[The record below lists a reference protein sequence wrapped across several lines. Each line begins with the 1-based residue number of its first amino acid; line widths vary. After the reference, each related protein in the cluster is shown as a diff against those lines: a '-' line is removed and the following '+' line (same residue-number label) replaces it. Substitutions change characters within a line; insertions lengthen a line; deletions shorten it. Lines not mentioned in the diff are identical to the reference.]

1 MVAARQSSLVC
12 VNPASGIL
20 LLHQITL
27 GLWEAIFPKRYAI
40 DGALYACVADTC
52 WGIQTS
58 KVQGG
63 PTSEFWP
70 MVGKVRTC
78 STGSDDGNG

>member
-27 GLWEAIFPKRYAI
+27 GLWEAIFPKGNAI
-40 DGALYACVADTC
+40 DSALNACVTDTC
-52 WGIQTS
+52 GGIQTS
-58 KVQGG
+58 QVQGR
-63 PTSEFWP
+63 PASEFWA
-70 MVGKVRTC
+70 MVGKVRAC
-78 STGSDDGNG
+78 PTGSDDGNG